1 MAGMTMSP
9 QLRESP
15 ETANFQE
22 RDGPI
27 LRQQRRTSEGKRNQ
41 PPNQAKDASHLRT
54 DFSAGAVTGASA
66 RE

>member
-22 RDGPI
+22 RPAGFCAVSE
-27 LRQQRRTSEGKRNQ
+27 QAQRRISQKMRRIKTR
-41 PPNQAKDASHLRT
+41 L
-54 DFSAGAVTGASA
+54 
-66 RE
+66 